1 MNLGGIGGDETG
13 GKEERENFDL
23 VYMKK
28 KIKNVEKEIVHET
41 ISLHNCCIRLYELQ

>member
-1 MNLGGIGGDETG
+1 MYLGCSFLSRDRRCVNLGGIGGDETG

-28 KIKNVEKEIVHET
+28 KLKMLKKK
-41 ISLHNCCIRLYELQ
+41 